1 MSKYKVIAIC
11 GKSAS
16 GKDTLLRYTIM
27 NYMWLHKII
36 NCTTRPPRE
45 NEIDGKNYHFLSLE
59 EFAHKDA
66 IEGKMIEVTKFREW
80 YYGTS
85 IEDLSLDEINI
96 GVFNPAGIYALM
108 QREDVDLYV
117 VQVVASDKTRLLR
130 SLTREDNPDV
140 DEIVRR
146 YLADREDFEVFSTV
160 YEPDYIIENDVS
172 GISPGLVERAARE
185 IVLYAQRHWA
195 KEAN

>member
-16 GKDTLLRYTIM
+16 GKDTLLRNIM
-27 NYMWLHKII
+27 TNYPWLHRII

-45 NEIDGKNYHFLSLE
+45 NEVDGKNYHFLSLE
-59 EFAHKDA
+59 EFAHQDVM
-66 IEGKMIEVTKFREW
+66 GNMIEIAQFREW
-80 YYGTS
+80 FYGTS
-85 IEDLSLDEINI
+85 FSDLSEDEINI

-108 QREDVDLYV
+108 QLENVDLYV
-117 VQVVASDKTRLLR
+117 VQVEASAKTRLLR

-146 YLADREDFEVFSTV
+146 YLADKEDFEVFSQV
-160 YEPDYIIENDVS
+160 YEPDYLFENEC
-172 GISPGLVERAARE
+172 GLMERAARE
-185 IVLYAQRHWA
+185 VVLYAQRHWA
-195 KEAN
+195 EEAN

>member
-45 NEIDGKNYHFLSLE
+45 NEVDGKNYHFLSLE

-85 IEDLSLDEINI
+85 VEDLSLDTINI